1 MRGIFYNSILKYL
14 KQRAVPNFPHA
25 VGCCRLTFPKEQN
38 IISMPFGLLYPN
50 EAASRTNLFRLL
62 LNDDKNVLSLAVLK
76 YVGTVTSYNYLNFSQ
91 VYCNNGI
98 Q

>member
-25 VGCCRLTFPKEQN
+25 VGCCLLNFPKEQN

-50 EAASRTNLFRLL
+50 GAASRTNLFRLL
-62 LNDDKNVLSLAVLK
+62 LNHDDKNVLSLAILK
-76 YVGTVTSYNYLNFSQ
+76 YLGTVTS
-91 VYCNNGI
+91 
-98 Q
+98 